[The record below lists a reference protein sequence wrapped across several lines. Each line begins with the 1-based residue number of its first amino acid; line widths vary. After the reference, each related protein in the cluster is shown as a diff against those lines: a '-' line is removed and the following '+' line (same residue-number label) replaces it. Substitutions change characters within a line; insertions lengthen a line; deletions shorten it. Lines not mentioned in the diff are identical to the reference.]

1 MKTLKSKRQM
11 AKMDVKGLFFPIIL
25 TMGLCV
31 TRLPSSTAMMS
42 ICQDSGSEEASSYS
56 QQSQA
61 ESTPK
66 LGEVRPNFLVSSL
79 LNSKYLNYSS
89 CNVRASPQAFS

>member
-11 AKMDVKGLFFPIIL
+11 GKMDVKGLLFPIIS
-25 TMGLCV
+25 TKGLCV
-31 TRLPSSTAMMS
+31 NLLPSSTEMMS
-42 ICQDSGSEEASSYS
+42 ICQDNGSEEASSYS

-61 ESTPK
+61 ESTSK

-79 LNSKYLNYSS
+79 LNSKYLNYTAH
-89 CNVRASPQAFS
+89 VM

>member
-1 MKTLKSKRQM
+1 MKTLKSKRQTGR
-11 AKMDVKGLFFPIIL
+11 MDVKGLLFPIIL

-31 TRLPSSTAMMS
+31 NLLPSSTEMMS
-42 ICQDSGSEEASSYS
+42 ICHDNGSEEASSYN
-56 QQSQA
+56 QQSQT
-61 ESTPK
+61 ESTSK

-89 CNVRASPQAFS
+89 CHVRAFSQALI